1 MFRGLWRGAREVAV
15 KVLSQSDHK
24 ALTVTN
30 DRLVT
35 EIKVKLV
42 SITAR
47 ERERVCVCVCE

>member
-47 ERERVCVCVCE
+47 ERECVCVCV